1 LVKAVLSKNNRVKRL
16 KLTAN
21 MSNNDMK
28 IKMMQILEIIKKQ
41 SKVML
46 FMRTSRAFDDE
57 KVTQKMESIKA
68 QLGQRVRI
76 IQDIKVRTE
85 EEEEEGDD
93 QKPQK
98 KKPEE
103 E

>member
-1 LVKAVLSKNNRVKRL
+1 MKRL